1 MCQGSQKHRYRSTRI
16 SEIRVDRYRFFR
28 PSWYTIVLAELFSY
42 HCLYFNFV
50 FCFYSETTGDTT
62 MKFAVLVDAMK
73 NAEPHIKDDD
83 DSSDRLL
90 RALCRR

>member
-1 MCQGSQKHRYRSTRI
+1 
-16 SEIRVDRYRFFR
+16 
-28 PSWYTIVLAELFSY
+28 
-42 HCLYFNFV
+42 
-50 FCFYSETTGDTT
+50 

-73 NAEPHIKDDD
+73 KAEQHIKDDD